1 MNIAEILK
9 YCPKGTKLYCILCGN
24 AELEEITNIGTIV
37 IRKVVDAI
45 STSYTLDY
53 EGRYSHSGECVLF
66 PSKDQRDWNKFRL
79 PVKRGDIMMSDNK
92 AFIISDE
99 YADAFNNAF
108 HKYICGIDT
117 TGTFKVSQLD
127 TYWTSKF
134 YIPASEEAKKELFD
148 KIAEAGYKWNA
159 DTLELEKLEPK
170 FKKGDVVSSKK
181 GDLYLV
187 LNTNNSTVHL
197 LTLLYKDGNF
207 IAYNTFSMTSE
218 DLTIATEE
226 ERNKFYSTLVRE
238 GYKYDKWQHKFIK
251 QEFKPFDKVLV
262 RGNDT
267 EFWKADIYLGYT
279 KNNSCPYRC
288 TKANYGRCIPYEGN
302 EYLLDTANSNMCRQE
317 RIESIRNWLKSCK
330 QEVML
335 GKKLSPDTFDQIIN
349 EFNNYIAFEEETR
362 KSTIEYIDN
371 LTSKVSRAIEDIN
384 NKRKST

>member
-53 EGRYSHSGECVLF
+53 EGRYSHSGECVIF
-66 PSKDQRDWNKFRL
+66 PSKDQRDWGKFRL
-79 PVKRGDIMMSDNK
+79 PFKAGDIVITIDK
-92 AFIISDE
+92 LTPFIFKE
-99 YADAFNNAF
+99 YIDDTYA
-108 HKYICGIDT
+108 HCYCGVDVYDTLKIEAPIDI
-117 TGTFKVSQLD
+117 
-127 TYWTSKF
+127 YWTSSF
-134 YIPASEEAKKELFD
+134 IIPASEEAKKELFD
-148 KIAEAGYKWNA
+148 KMAEAGYKWNA

-170 FKKGDVVSSKK
+170 FKEGDVVSSKK

-207 IAYNTFSMTSE
+207 ITYNTFSMTSE
-218 DLTIATEE
+218 DLTLATEE
-226 ERNKFYSTLVRE
+226 ERNKFYSALVRE

-279 KNNSCPYRC
+279 K
-288 TKANYGRCIPYEGN
+288 K
-302 EYLLDTANSNMCRQE
+302 
-317 RIESIRNWLKSCK
+317 
-330 QEVML
+330 
-335 GKKLSPDTFDQIIN
+335 
-349 EFNNYIAFEEETR
+349 
-362 KSTIEYIDN
+362 
-371 LTSKVSRAIEDIN
+371 
-384 NKRKST
+384 

>member
-24 AELEEITNIGTIV
+24 AELGEITNIGTIV
-37 IRKVVDAI
+37 IRKVADAI

-66 PSKDQRDWNKFRL
+66 PSKDQRNWNKFRL

-148 KIAEAGYKWNA
+148 KMAEAGYKWNA
-159 DTLELEKLEPK
+159 DTLELEKIEPK
-170 FKKGDVVSSKK
+170 FKAGDFIKNKQGTIYLISEVFDYDVMYIKAALPRVF
-181 GDLYLV
+181 DLVIDLG
-187 LNTNNSTVHL
+187 TIQSF
-197 LTLLYKDGNF
+197 DGM
-207 IAYNTFSMTSE
+207 SM
-218 DLTIATEE
+218 ATEE
-226 ERNKFYSTLVRE
+226 EKNKLLSALVRK
-238 GYKYDKWQHKFIK
+238 GYKYNRWQHKLIK
-251 QEFKPFDKVLV
+251 QKFKPFDKVLV
-262 RGNDT
+262 RDNDT
-267 EFWKADIYLGYT
+267 EFWKADIYLGYM

-288 TKANYGRCIPYEGN
+288 TKANYEECIPYEGN
-302 EYLLDTANSNMCRQE
+302 EYLLDTANS
-317 RIESIRNWLKSCK
+317 
-330 QEVML
+330 
-335 GKKLSPDTFDQIIN
+335 PT
-349 EFNNYIAFEEETR
+349 
-362 KSTIEYIDN
+362 
-371 LTSKVSRAIEDIN
+371 
-384 NKRKST
+384 

>member
-1 MNIAEILK
+1 MNIAEMLK
-9 YCPKGTKLYCILCGN
+9 SCPKGTKLYSTVFGEVIIIKIDMD
-24 AELEEITNIGTIV
+24 EKYPIIV
-37 IRKVVDAI
+37 SKLDGME
-45 STSYTLDY
+45 TSFTK
-53 EGRYSHSGECVLF
+53 EGRYVDYPNSECVIF
-66 PSKDQRDWNKFRL
+66 PSKDQRDWSEFRL
-79 PVKRGDIMMSDNK
+79 PVKRGDIMMKSDGDSP
-92 AFIISDE
+92 FIATGELHSNISP
-99 YADAFNNAF
+99 
-108 HKYICGIDT
+108 KYICGINSIDEFEISY
-117 TGTFKVSQLD
+117 GEGG
-127 TYWTSKF
+127 WTSEF

-148 KIAEAGYKWNA
+148 KMAEAGYRWNA

-170 FKKGDVVSSKK
+170 FKEGDVVSSKK

-288 TKANYGRCIPYEGN
+288 TKANYGRCISYEGN
-302 EYLLDTANSNMCRQE
+302 EYLLDTANSPTY
-317 RIESIRNWLKSCK
+317 
-330 QEVML
+330 VD
-335 GKKLSPDTFDQIIN
+335 KK
-349 EFNNYIAFEEETR
+349 E
-362 KSTIEYIDN
+362 
-371 LTSKVSRAIEDIN
+371 
-384 NKRKST
+384 

>member
-302 EYLLDTANSNMCRQE
+302 EYLLDTANSPTC
-317 RIESIRNWLKSCK
+317 
-330 QEVML
+330 VD
-335 GKKLSPDTFDQIIN
+335 KK
-349 EFNNYIAFEEETR
+349 E
-362 KSTIEYIDN
+362 
-371 LTSKVSRAIEDIN
+371 
-384 NKRKST
+384 

>member
-66 PSKDQRDWNKFRL
+66 PSKDQRDWNKFKL
-79 PVKRGDIMMSDNK
+79 PVKKGDIMMLPNGNFL
-92 AFIISDE
+92 FISNGVITKE
-99 YADAFNNAF
+99 GGLE
-108 HKYICGIDT
+108 YICGTIERADRLHISGLNVPYT
-117 TGTFKVSQLD
+117 I
-127 TYWTSKF
+127 WTNKF
-134 YIPASEEAKKELFD
+134 CIPASEEAKKELFD

-170 FKKGDVVSSKK
+170 FKEGDVVSSKK

-288 TKANYGRCIPYEGN
+288 TKANYGRCISYEGN
-302 EYLLDTANSNMCRQE
+302 EYLLDTANSPTY
-317 RIESIRNWLKSCK
+317 
-330 QEVML
+330 VD
-335 GKKLSPDTFDQIIN
+335 KK
-349 EFNNYIAFEEETR
+349 E
-362 KSTIEYIDN
+362 
-371 LTSKVSRAIEDIN
+371 
-384 NKRKST
+384 

>member
-9 YCPKGTKLYCILCGN
+9 YCPKGTKLYSNIFGEVTFDRIDIDEKYPIIVYKLDCMKTSFT
-24 AELEEITNIGTIV
+24 EEGHY
-37 IRKVVDAI
+37 A
-45 STSYTLDY
+45 DY
-53 EGRYSHSGECVLF
+53 PNSECVLF
-66 PSKDQRDWNKFRL
+66 PSKGQRDWNKFRL

-148 KIAEAGYKWNA
+148 KIAEAGYRWNA

-170 FKKGDVVSSKK
+170 FKEGDVVSSKK

-288 TKANYGRCIPYEGN
+288 IKANYGRCISYEGN
-302 EYLLDTANSNMCRQE
+302 EYLLDTANSPTC
-317 RIESIRNWLKSCK
+317 
-330 QEVML
+330 VD
-335 GKKLSPDTFDQIIN
+335 KK
-349 EFNNYIAFEEETR
+349 E
-362 KSTIEYIDN
+362 
-371 LTSKVSRAIEDIN
+371 
-384 NKRKST
+384 

>member
-53 EGRYSHSGECVLF
+53 EGRYSHSGECVIF
-66 PSKDQRDWNKFRL
+66 PSKDQRDWGKFRL
-79 PVKRGDIMMSDNK
+79 PFKAGDIVMTIDK
-92 AFIISDE
+92 LTPFIFKE
-99 YADAFNNAF
+99 YIDDTYA
-108 HKYICGIDT
+108 HCYCGVDVYDTLKIEAPIDI
-117 TGTFKVSQLD
+117 
-127 TYWTSKF
+127 YWTSSF
-134 YIPASEEAKKELFD
+134 IIPASEEAKKELFD
-148 KIAEAGYKWNA
+148 KMAEAGYKWNA

-170 FKKGDVVSSKK
+170 FKEGDVVSSKK

-207 IAYNTFSMTSE
+207 ITYNTFSMTSE
-218 DLTIATEE
+218 DLTLATEE
-226 ERNKFYSTLVRE
+226 ERNKFYSALVRE

-288 TKANYGRCIPYEGN
+288 TKANYGRCISYEGN
-302 EYLLDTANSNMCRQE
+302 EYLLDTANSPTY
-317 RIESIRNWLKSCK
+317 
-330 QEVML
+330 VD
-335 GKKLSPDTFDQIIN
+335 KK
-349 EFNNYIAFEEETR
+349 E
-362 KSTIEYIDN
+362 
-371 LTSKVSRAIEDIN
+371 
-384 NKRKST
+384 

>member
-9 YCPKGTKLYCILCGN
+9 YCPKYTKLYCILCGN

-37 IRKVVDAI
+37 IRKVVDTI

-148 KIAEAGYKWNA
+148 KMAEAGYRWNA
-159 DTLELEKLEPK
+159 DTLELEKVEPK
-170 FKKGDVVSSKK
+170 FKEGDVVSNKK

-187 LNTNNSTVHL
+187 LNTNNSTIQL

-207 IAYNTFSMTSE
+207 IAYNTFSITSE

-226 ERNKFYSTLVRE
+226 ERNKFYSTLVKE
-238 GYKYDKWQHKFIK
+238 GYKYDKEQHKLIK
-251 QEFKPFDKVLV
+251 QEFKPFEKVLV
-262 RGNDT
+262 RDDT
-267 EFWKADIYLGYT
+267 NKEWSIDLFSYYDEEN
-279 KNNSCPYRC
+279 KNFPYVCMHIHYR
-288 TKANYGRCIPYEGN
+288 YCIPYEGN
-302 EYLLDTANSNMCRQE
+302 EYLLGTTN
-317 RIESIRNWLKSCK
+317 
-330 QEVML
+330 
-335 GKKLSPDTFDQIIN
+335 
-349 EFNNYIAFEEETR
+349 
-362 KSTIEYIDN
+362 
-371 LTSKVSRAIEDIN
+371 DIKN
-384 NKRKST
+384 

>member
-9 YCPKGTKLYCILCGN
+9 YCPKYTKLYSPTWGN
-24 AELEEITNIGTIV
+24 VKLIEVTSTKVIKIKVCNYTEEL
-37 IRKVVDAI
+37 
-45 STSYTLDY
+45 TS
-53 EGRYSHSGECVLF
+53 EGCYSVKGECILF
-66 PSKDQRDWNKFRL
+66 PSKDQRDWSKFRL

-148 KIAEAGYKWNA
+148 KIAEAGYRWNA

-170 FKKGDVVSSKK
+170 FKEGDVVSSKK

-288 TKANYGRCIPYEGN
+288 TKANYGRCISYEGN
-302 EYLLDTANSNMCRQE
+302 EYLLDTANSPTC
-317 RIESIRNWLKSCK
+317 
-330 QEVML
+330 VD
-335 GKKLSPDTFDQIIN
+335 KK
-349 EFNNYIAFEEETR
+349 E
-362 KSTIEYIDN
+362 
-371 LTSKVSRAIEDIN
+371 
-384 NKRKST
+384 

>member
-9 YCPKGTKLYCILCGN
+9 YCPKGTKLYSTVFGEVEFSKIN
-24 AELEEITNIGTIV
+24 PDDMIV
-37 IRKVVDAI
+37 ISVKDGSPRVFHRNG
-45 STSYTLDY
+45 SYSEY
-53 EGRYSHSGECVLF
+53 GECVLF
-66 PSKDQRDWNKFRL
+66 PSKDQRDWKKFRL

-148 KIAEAGYKWNA
+148 KIAEAGYRWNA

-170 FKKGDVVSSKK
+170 FKEGDVVSSKK

-226 ERNKFYSTLVRE
+226 ERNKFYSALVRE
-238 GYKYDKWQHKFIK
+238 GYKYDKEQHKLVK
-251 QEFKPFDKVLV
+251 QEFKPFEKVLV
-262 RGNDT
+262 RDDT
-267 EFWKADIYLGYT
+267 NKKWSIDLFSYYDEEN
-279 KNNSCPYRC
+279 KNFPYVC
-288 TKANYGRCIPYEGN
+288 MHIHYCYCIPYEDN
-302 EYLLDTANSNMCRQE
+302 EYLLGTTDSPTC
-317 RIESIRNWLKSCK
+317 
-330 QEVML
+330 VD
-335 GKKLSPDTFDQIIN
+335 KK
-349 EFNNYIAFEEETR
+349 E
-362 KSTIEYIDN
+362 
-371 LTSKVSRAIEDIN
+371 
-384 NKRKST
+384 